1 MARGA
6 FRIKPIRVYTDGGPH
21 PNFHPIARPF
31 VNTQDATS
39 AQAEELLRR
48 AGLTPLQVQ
57 SAGHGSHHHLFVV
70 EIAGE
75 DLLLLRLP
83 RYAHSNRSVRTLLRE
98 TEAIRRVRP
107 FLPVPHPVI
116 LLPDEERAEGSLM
129 PILRGRRG
137 TELLADRMSSRDAV
151 GIAREL
157 GKLLADLHRV
167 QREEDEPSHIG
178 PLFEDL
184 PQERNL
190 LHGDAHLGNLLV
202 ERRDEDQAKW
212 SITGIIDWSFTHWG
226 PPEAD
231 LVEMAICEAEPRP
244 AVGRAF
250 YEAYLKA
257 GALPPREP
265 LFRRALIREL
275 ERRLQYHA
283 QSHDPAA
290 RDVWTH
296 WLTQLR
302 RPGAVSTR
310 VFDTG
315 RTPARGLS

>member
-1 MARGA
+1 MGEVHSTSSPSRSVARS
-6 FRIKPIRVYTDGGPH
+6 
-21 PNFHPIARPF
+21 F
-31 VNTQDATS
+31 VSTQDTS
-39 AQAEELLRR
+39 NAEAEQLLRR
-48 AGLTPLQVQ
+48 SGLQPLQVQ
-57 SAGHGSHHHLFVV
+57 NAGHGSHHHLFVV
-70 EIAGE
+70 EIPDE
-75 DLLLLRLP
+75 ELMLLRLP

-107 FLPVPHPVI
+107 YLPVPHPVF
-116 LLPDEERAEGSLM
+116 LLPNEERPEGSLT
-129 PILRGRRG
+129 PILPGIRG
-137 TELLADRMSSRDAV
+137 TEIVAEKMRGRDRV

-167 QREEDEPSHIG
+167 RRDPNEASHIA
-178 PLFEDL
+178 PLFDDL
-184 PQERNL
+184 PEERSL

-202 ERRDEDQAKW
+202 ERDEKEQW
-212 SITGIIDWSFTHWG
+212 HISGIIDWSFTRWG

-244 AVGRAF
+244 AIGRAF
-250 YEAYLKA
+250 YEAYLQA

-265 LFRRALIREL
+265 MFRRALIREL

-302 RPGAVSTR
+302 LPDAIATR
-310 VFDTG
+310 VFDAG
-315 RTPARGLS
+315 RMAGRGLA